1 MVLKFLS
8 NTFDF
13 LLNFSNLVV
22 MENKKTALI
31 IEGGGQRGVFSFG
44 ITDTFINRNYDPF
57 DIYIG
62 VSNGVA
68 VLCWYLIKETDNNLD
83 KMLYAAKG
91 DYLSYKNIFTGEDI
105 LKFHQ
110 MYEDG
115 EKMFNP
121 SMEKIKNNLEGKN
134 YIAVVTDAIE
144 ANAEYYSFGEGEW
157 MPKMIASGTLP
168 ILVKTPSLID
178 GRRKFDGGI
187 ADPIPVEKAYKM
199 GAKKII
205 VIRTYEKKFRRKLK
219 LENYIGA
226 LLSSQFP
233 SLRKAL
239 LEHDKT
245 YNRALDFINNPPH
258 DCEIVQLCPP
268 KKLKSKR
275 DTKNIEYL
283 KADYNLGK
291 SVAEEF
297 LNSLMVS

>member
-1 MVLKFLS
+1 M
-8 NTFDF
+8 D
-13 LLNFSNLVV
+13 
-22 MENKKTALI
+22 NKKTALI

-91 DYLSYKNIFTGEDI
+91 DYLSYKNIFTGKDI

-115 EKMFNP
+115 ERMFKP
-121 SMEKIKNNLEGKN
+121 SMEKIKNNLKGKD

-144 ANAEYYSFGEGEW
+144 ANAEYYSFGDGEW

-168 ILVKTPSLID
+168 FLVKTPSLIN
-178 GRRKFDGGI
+178 GHRKFDGGI
-187 ADPIPVEKAYKM
+187 ADPLPVEKAYEL

-219 LENYIGA
+219 PENYIGA
-226 LLSSQFP
+226 LFSRKYP
-233 SLRKAL
+233 KLRKAL

-245 YNRALDFINNPPH
+245 YNRAIDFINNPPH
-258 DCEIVQLCPP
+258 DCDIVQLCPP
-268 KKLKSKR
+268 EKLKSKR
-275 DTKNIEYL
+275 DSKNIEIL
-283 KADYNLGK
+283 KADYKIGK
-291 SVAEEF
+291 RVAEEY
-297 LNSLMVS
+297 LNGLED

>member
-1 MVLKFLS
+1 
-8 NTFDF
+8 
-13 LLNFSNLVV
+13 

-44 ITDTFINRNYDPF
+44 ITDTFISRNFDPF

-68 VLCWYLIKETDNNLD
+68 VLCWYLIRETDNNLD

-91 DYLSYKNIFTGEDI
+91 DYLSYKNLFTGKDI

-115 EKMFNP
+115 KKMFKP
-121 SMEKIKNNLEGKN
+121 SMEKIKNSLAGKE

-144 ANAEYYSFGEGEW
+144 ANAEYYSFGDDEW

-168 ILVKTPSLID
+168 LLVRTPSLIN

-187 ADPIPVEKAYKM
+187 ADPLPAQKAYEM

-205 VIRTYEKKFRRKLK
+205 IIRTYEKKFRRKLK
-219 LENYIGA
+219 FENYLGA
-226 LLSSQFP
+226 LLSREYP
-233 SLRKAL
+233 KLRKAL

-245 YNRALDFINNPPH
+245 YNRALDFINNPPP
-258 DCEIVQLCPP
+258 DCEILQLCPP

-275 DTKNIEYL
+275 DSKNIEVL
-283 KADYNLGK
+283 KADYKLGK
-291 SVAEEF
+291 RVAEEY
-297 LNSLMVS
+297 LDGLED

>member
-1 MVLKFLS
+1 MG
-8 NTFDF
+8 
-13 LLNFSNLVV
+13 
-22 MENKKTALI
+22 NKKTALI
-31 IEGGGQRGVFSFG
+31 VEGGGQRGVFSFG

-68 VLCWYLIKETDNNLD
+68 VLCWYLIRETDNNLD

-91 DYLSYKNIFTGEDI
+91 DYLSYKNIFTGKDI

-115 EKMFNP
+115 ERMFKP
-121 SMEKIKNNLEGKN
+121 SMEKIKNNLKGKD

-144 ANAEYYSFGEGEW
+144 ANAEYYSFGDGEW

-168 ILVKTPSLID
+168 FLVKTPSLIN

-187 ADPIPVEKAYKM
+187 ADPLPVEKAYEL

-219 LENYIGA
+219 PENYIGA
-226 LLSSQFP
+226 LFSRKYP
-233 SLRKAL
+233 KLRKAL

-245 YNRALDFINNPPH
+245 YNRAIDFINNPPH
-258 DCEIVQLCPP
+258 DCDIVQLCPP
-268 KKLKSKR
+268 EKLKSKR
-275 DTKNIEYL
+275 DSKNIEIL
-283 KADYNLGK
+283 KADYKLGK
-291 SVAEEF
+291 RVAAEY
-297 LNSLMVS
+297 LDSLED

>member
-1 MVLKFLS
+1 
-8 NTFDF
+8 
-13 LLNFSNLVV
+13 

-44 ITDTFINRNYDPF
+44 ITDTFIARNYDPF

-68 VLCWYLIKETDNNLD
+68 VLCWYLIRETDNNLD

-91 DYLSYKNIFTGEDI
+91 DYLSYKNIFTGKDI

-110 MYEDG
+110 MYDDG
-115 EKMFNP
+115 EKMFKP
-121 SMEKIKNNLEGKN
+121 SMDKIKNNLDGKE

-144 ANAEYYSFGEGEW
+144 ANAEYYSFWDGDW

-168 ILVKTPSLID
+168 VLVRTPSLIN
-178 GRRKFDGGI
+178 GRRKFDGGVS
-187 ADPIPVEKAYKM
+187 DPLPVEKAYEM

-205 VIRTYEKKFRRKLK
+205 LIRTYEKKFRRKMK

-226 LLSSQFP
+226 LFSKKYP
-233 SLRKAL
+233 KLRNAL
-239 LEHDKT
+239 LEHYKT
-245 YNRALDFINNPPH
+245 YNRALDFIKNPPN

-275 DTKNIEYL
+275 DSKNIEIL
-283 KADYNLGK
+283 KADYKLGK
-291 SVAEEF
+291 RVAAEYLDGLED
-297 LNSLMVS
+297 

>member
-1 MVLKFLS
+1 M
-8 NTFDF
+8 D
-13 LLNFSNLVV
+13 
-22 MENKKTALI
+22 NKKTALI

-91 DYLSYKNIFTGEDI
+91 DYLSYKNIFTGKDI

-121 SMEKIKNNLEGKN
+121 SMEKIRNNLKDKN
-134 YIAVVTDAIE
+134 YIAVVTDAIK
-144 ANAEYYSFGEGEW
+144 ANAEYYSFGDGEW

-205 VIRTYEKKFRRKLK
+205 VIRTYEKNFRRKLK

-226 LLSSQFP
+226 LLSSQYP

-275 DTKNIEYL
+275 DTKNIEVL
-283 KADYNLGK
+283 KADYKLGK

-297 LNSLMVS
+297 LNSFMAA

>member
-1 MVLKFLS
+1 
-8 NTFDF
+8 
-13 LLNFSNLVV
+13 

-68 VLCWYLIKETDNNLD
+68 VLCWYLIRETDNNLD

-91 DYLSYKNIFTGEDI
+91 DYLSYKNIFTGKDI

-110 MYEDG
+110 IYDDG
-115 EKMFNP
+115 EKMFKP
-121 SMEKIKNNLEGKN
+121 SMDKIKNNLVGKE

-144 ANAEYYSFGEGEW
+144 ANAEYYSFWDGDW

-168 ILVKTPSLID
+168 VLVRTPSLIN
-178 GRRKFDGGI
+178 GRRKFDGGVT
-187 ADPIPVEKAYKM
+187 DPLPVEKAYEM

-205 VIRTYEKKFRRKLK
+205 LIRTYEKQFRRKMK

-226 LLSSQFP
+226 LFSKKYP
-233 SLRKAL
+233 KLRNAL
-239 LEHDKT
+239 LEHYKT
-245 YNRALDFINNPPH
+245 YNRALDFIKNPPN

-275 DTKNIEYL
+275 DSKNIEIL
-283 KADYNLGK
+283 KADYKLGK
-291 SVAEEF
+291 RVAAEYLDDLED
-297 LNSLMVS
+297 

>member
-1 MVLKFLS
+1 
-8 NTFDF
+8 
-13 LLNFSNLVV
+13 

-68 VLCWYLIKETDNNLD
+68 VLYWYLIRETDNNLE

-91 DYLSYKNIFTGEDI
+91 DYLSYKNIFIGKDI
-105 LKFHQ
+105 IKFHQ

-115 EKMFNP
+115 EKMFKPN
-121 SMEKIKNNLEGKN
+121 MEKIKNNLKGKD

-144 ANAEYYSFGEGEW
+144 ANAEYYSFGDGEW

-168 ILVKTPSLID
+168 ILVRTPSLID
-178 GRRKFDGGI
+178 GRRKFDGGV
-187 ADPIPVEKAYKM
+187 ADPLPVEKAYEM

-219 LENYIGA
+219 IENYIGA
-226 LLSSQFP
+226 LLSREYP
-233 SLRKAL
+233 KLRKAL
-239 LEHDKT
+239 LVHDKT
-245 YNRALDFINNPPH
+245 YNRALDFINNPPS

-268 KKLKSKR
+268 EKLKSKR
-275 DTKNIEYL
+275 DSKNIEVL
-283 KADYNLGK
+283 KADYKLGK
-291 SVAEEF
+291 KVAKVY
-297 LNSLMVS
+297 LDGLKN

>member
-1 MVLKFLS
+1 MG
-8 NTFDF
+8 
-13 LLNFSNLVV
+13 
-22 MENKKTALI
+22 NKKTALI

-68 VLCWYLIKETDNNLD
+68 VLCWYLIRETDNNLD

-91 DYLSYKNIFTGEDI
+91 DYLSYKNIFTGKDI

-115 EKMFNP
+115 ERMFKP
-121 SMEKIKNNLEGKN
+121 SMEKIKNNLKGKD

-144 ANAEYYSFGEGEW
+144 ANAEYYSFGDGEW

-168 ILVKTPSLID
+168 LLVKTPSLIN

-187 ADPIPVEKAYKM
+187 TDPLPVEKAYEL
-199 GAKKII
+199 GAKKIV

-219 LENYIGA
+219 PENYIGA
-226 LLSSQFP
+226 LFSRKYP
-233 SLRKAL
+233 KLRKAL

-245 YNRALDFINNPPH
+245 YNRAIDFINNPPH
-258 DCEIVQLCPP
+258 DCDIVQLCPP
-268 KKLKSKR
+268 EKLKSKR
-275 DTKNIEYL
+275 DSKNIEIL
-283 KADYNLGK
+283 KADYKIGK
-291 SVAEEF
+291 RVAEEY
-297 LNSLMVS
+297 LNGLEN

>member
-1 MVLKFLS
+1 
-8 NTFDF
+8 
-13 LLNFSNLVV
+13 

-31 IEGGGQRGVFSFG
+31 VEGGGQRGVFSFG

-57 DIYIG
+57 DIYMG

-68 VLCWYLIKETDNNLD
+68 VLCWYLIRETDNNLE

-91 DYLSYKNIFTGEDI
+91 DYLSYKNIFIGKDI
-105 LKFHQ
+105 IKFHQ

-115 EKMFNP
+115 EKMFKP
-121 SMEKIKNNLEGKN
+121 SMEKIKNNLKGKD

-144 ANAEYYSFGEGEW
+144 ANAEYYSFGDGEW

-168 ILVKTPSLID
+168 ILVRTPSLID
-178 GRRKFDGGI
+178 GRRKFDGGV
-187 ADPIPVEKAYKM
+187 ADPLPVEKAYEM

-219 LENYIGA
+219 IENYIGA
-226 LLSSQFP
+226 LLSREYP
-233 SLRKAL
+233 KLRKAL
-239 LEHDKT
+239 LVHDKT
-245 YNRALDFINNPPH
+245 YNRALDFINNPPS

-268 KKLKSKR
+268 EKLKSKR
-275 DTKNIEYL
+275 DSKNIEVL

-291 SVAEEF
+291 TVAKVY
-297 LNSLMVS
+297 LDSLEN

>member
-1 MVLKFLS
+1 
-8 NTFDF
+8 
-13 LLNFSNLVV
+13 

-31 IEGGGQRGVFSFG
+31 VEGGGQRGVFSFG

-57 DIYIG
+57 DIYMG

-68 VLCWYLIKETDNNLD
+68 VLCWYLIRETDNNLE

-91 DYLSYKNIFTGEDI
+91 DYLSYKNIFIGKDI
-105 LKFHQ
+105 IKFHQ

-115 EKMFNP
+115 EKMFRP
-121 SMEKIKNNLEGKN
+121 SMEKIKNNLKGKD

-144 ANAEYYSFGEGEW
+144 ANAEYYSFGDGEW

-168 ILVKTPSLID
+168 ILVRTPSLID
-178 GRRKFDGGI
+178 GRRKFDGGV
-187 ADPIPVEKAYKM
+187 ADPLPVEKAYEM

-219 LENYIGA
+219 IENYIGA
-226 LLSSQFP
+226 LLSREYP
-233 SLRKAL
+233 KLRKAL
-239 LEHDKT
+239 LVHDKT
-245 YNRALDFINNPPH
+245 YNRALDFINNPPS

-268 KKLKSKR
+268 EKLKSKR
-275 DTKNIEYL
+275 DSKNIEIL

-291 SVAEEF
+291 KVAKVYLDGLE
-297 LNSLMVS
+297 N

>member
-1 MVLKFLS
+1 
-8 NTFDF
+8 
-13 LLNFSNLVV
+13 

-44 ITDTFINRNYDPF
+44 ITDTFIARNYDPF

-68 VLCWYLIKETDNNLD
+68 VLCWYLIRETDNNLD

-91 DYLSYKNIFTGEDI
+91 DYLSYKNIFTGKDI

-110 MYEDG
+110 MYDDG
-115 EKMFNP
+115 EKMFKPN
-121 SMEKIKNNLEGKN
+121 MNKIKNNLDGKE

-144 ANAEYYSFGEGEW
+144 ANAEYYSFGDGDW

-168 ILVKTPSLID
+168 VLVRTPSLIN
-178 GRRKFDGGI
+178 GRRKFDGGVS
-187 ADPIPVEKAYKM
+187 DPLPVKKAYEM

-205 VIRTYEKKFRRKLK
+205 LIRTYEKQFRRKMK

-226 LLSSQFP
+226 LFSKKYP
-233 SLRKAL
+233 KLRNAL
-239 LEHDKT
+239 LEHYKT
-245 YNRALDFINNPPH
+245 YNRALDFIKNPPN

-275 DTKNIEYL
+275 DSKNTEIL
-283 KADYNLGK
+283 KADYKLGQR
-291 SVAEEF
+291 VAAEYLDGLED
-297 LNSLMVS
+297 

>member
-1 MVLKFLS
+1 
-8 NTFDF
+8 
-13 LLNFSNLVV
+13 

-44 ITDTFINRNYDPF
+44 ITDTFIARNYDPF

-68 VLCWYLIKETDNNLD
+68 VLCWYLIRETDNNLD

-91 DYLSYKNIFTGEDI
+91 DYLSYKNIFTGKDI

-110 MYEDG
+110 MYDDG
-115 EKMFNP
+115 EKMFQP
-121 SMEKIKNNLEGKN
+121 SMDKIKNNLDGKE

-144 ANAEYYSFGEGEW
+144 ANAEYYSFGDGDW

-168 ILVKTPSLID
+168 VLVRTPSLIN
-178 GRRKFDGGI
+178 GRRKFDGGVS
-187 ADPIPVEKAYKM
+187 DPLPVEKAYEM

-205 VIRTYEKKFRRKLK
+205 LIRTYEKQFRRKMK

-226 LLSSQFP
+226 LFSKKSP
-233 SLRKAL
+233 KLRNAL

-245 YNRALDFINNPPH
+245 YNRALDFIKNPPN

-275 DTKNIEYL
+275 DSKNIEIF
-283 KADYNLGK
+283 KADYKLGK
-291 SVAEEF
+291 RVAAEYLDGLEH
-297 LNSLMVS
+297 

>member
-1 MVLKFLS
+1 MG
-8 NTFDF
+8 
-13 LLNFSNLVV
+13 
-22 MENKKTALI
+22 NKKTALI
-31 IEGGGQRGVFSFG
+31 VEGGGQRGVFSFG

-68 VLCWYLIKETDNNLD
+68 VLCWYLIRETDNNLD

-91 DYLSYKNIFTGEDI
+91 DYLSYKNIFTGKDI

-115 EKMFNP
+115 ERMFKP
-121 SMEKIKNNLEGKN
+121 SMEKIKNNLKGKD

-144 ANAEYYSFGEGEW
+144 ANAEYYSFGDGEW

-168 ILVKTPSLID
+168 FLVKTPSLIN
-178 GRRKFDGGI
+178 GHRKFDGGI
-187 ADPIPVEKAYKM
+187 ADPLPVEKAYEL

-219 LENYIGA
+219 PENYIGA
-226 LLSSQFP
+226 LFSRKYP
-233 SLRKAL
+233 KLRKAL

-245 YNRALDFINNPPH
+245 YNRAIDFINNPPH
-258 DCEIVQLCPP
+258 DCDIVQLCPP
-268 KKLKSKR
+268 EKLKSKR
-275 DTKNIEYL
+275 DSKNIEIL
-283 KADYNLGK
+283 KADYKIGK
-291 SVAEEF
+291 RVAEEY
-297 LNSLMVS
+297 LNGLED

>member
-1 MVLKFLS
+1 
-8 NTFDF
+8 
-13 LLNFSNLVV
+13 

-44 ITDTFINRNYDPF
+44 ITDTFIARNYDPF

-68 VLCWYLIKETDNNLD
+68 VLCWYLIRETDNNLD

-91 DYLSYKNIFTGEDI
+91 DYLSYKNIFTGKDI

-110 MYEDG
+110 MYGDG
-115 EKMFNP
+115 EKMFKP
-121 SMEKIKNNLEGKN
+121 SMDKIKNNLDGKE

-144 ANAEYYSFGEGEW
+144 ANAEYYSFWDGDW

-168 ILVKTPSLID
+168 VLVRTPSLIN
-178 GRRKFDGGI
+178 GRRKFDGGVS
-187 ADPIPVEKAYKM
+187 DPLPVEKAYEM

-205 VIRTYEKKFRRKLK
+205 LIRTYEKQFRRKMK

-226 LLSSQFP
+226 LFSKKYP
-233 SLRKAL
+233 KLRNAL

-245 YNRALDFINNPPH
+245 YNRALDFIKNPPN

-275 DTKNIEYL
+275 DSKNIEIL
-283 KADYNLGK
+283 KADYKLGK
-291 SVAEEF
+291 RVAAEYLDGLED
-297 LNSLMVS
+297 

>member
-1 MVLKFLS
+1 
-8 NTFDF
+8 
-13 LLNFSNLVV
+13 

-44 ITDTFINRNYDPF
+44 ITDTFISRNFDPF

-68 VLCWYLIKETDNNLD
+68 VLCWYLIRETDNNLD

-91 DYLSYKNIFTGEDI
+91 DYLSYKNLFTGKDI
-105 LKFHQ
+105 IKFHQ

-115 EKMFNP
+115 KKMFKP
-121 SMEKIKNNLEGKN
+121 SMEKIKNNLAAKE

-144 ANAEYYSFGEGEW
+144 ANAEYYSFGDDEW

-168 ILVKTPSLID
+168 LLVRTPSLIN

-187 ADPIPVEKAYKM
+187 ADPLPAQKAYEM

-205 VIRTYEKKFRRKLK
+205 IIRTYEKKFRRKLK
-219 LENYIGA
+219 FENYLGA
-226 LLSSQFP
+226 LLSREYP
-233 SLRKAL
+233 KLRKAL

-245 YNRALDFINNPPH
+245 YNRALDFINNPPP
-258 DCEIVQLCPP
+258 DCEILQLCPP
-268 KKLKSKR
+268 RKLKSKR
-275 DTKNIEYL
+275 DSKNIEIL
-283 KADYNLGK
+283 KADYKLGK
-291 SVAEEF
+291 RVAEEY
-297 LNSLMVS
+297 LDGLED

>member
-1 MVLKFLS
+1 M
-8 NTFDF
+8 D
-13 LLNFSNLVV
+13 
-22 MENKKTALI
+22 NKKTALI

-91 DYLSYKNIFTGEDI
+91 DYLSYKNIFTGKDI

-121 SMEKIKNNLEGKN
+121 SMEKIRNNLKGKN
-134 YIAVVTDAIE
+134 YIAVVTDAIN
-144 ANAEYYSFGEGEW
+144 ANAEYYSFGDSEW

-205 VIRTYEKKFRRKLK
+205 VIRTYEKNFRRKLK

-226 LLSSQFP
+226 LLSSQYP

-275 DTKNIEYL
+275 DTKNIEVL
-283 KADYNLGK
+283 KADYKLGK
-291 SVAEEF
+291 SVAEQF
-297 LNSLMVS
+297 LNSFTAS

>member
-1 MVLKFLS
+1 
-8 NTFDF
+8 
-13 LLNFSNLVV
+13 

-31 IEGGGQRGVFSFG
+31 VEGGGQRGVFSFG

-57 DIYIG
+57 DIYMG

-68 VLCWYLIKETDNNLD
+68 VLCWYLIRETDNNLE

-91 DYLSYKNIFTGEDI
+91 NYLSYKNIFIGKDI
-105 LKFHQ
+105 IKFHQ

-115 EKMFNP
+115 EKMFKP
-121 SMEKIKNNLEGKN
+121 SMEKIKNNLKGKD

-144 ANAEYYSFGEGEW
+144 ANAEYYSFGDGEW

-168 ILVKTPSLID
+168 ILVRTPSLID
-178 GRRKFDGGI
+178 GRRKFDGGVT
-187 ADPIPVEKAYKM
+187 DPLPVEKAYEM

-219 LENYIGA
+219 IENYIGA
-226 LLSSQFP
+226 LLSREYP
-233 SLRKAL
+233 KLRKAL
-239 LEHDKT
+239 LVHDKT
-245 YNRALDFINNPPH
+245 YNRALDFINNPPS

-268 KKLKSKR
+268 EKLKSKR
-275 DTKNIEYL
+275 DSKNIEVL

-291 SVAEEF
+291 TVAKVY
-297 LNSLMVS
+297 LDSLEN

>member
-1 MVLKFLS
+1 M
-8 NTFDF
+8 D
-13 LLNFSNLVV
+13 
-22 MENKKTALI
+22 NKKTALI

-91 DYLSYKNIFTGEDI
+91 DYLSYKNIFTGKDI

-121 SMEKIKNNLEGKN
+121 SMEKIRNNLKGKN

-144 ANAEYYSFGEGEW
+144 ANAEYYSFGDGEW

-187 ADPIPVEKAYKM
+187 ADPLPVEKAYKM

-205 VIRTYEKKFRRKLK
+205 VIRTYEKNFRRKLK

-226 LLSSQFP
+226 LLSSQYP
-233 SLRKAL
+233 SLKKAL

-275 DTKNIEYL
+275 DTKNIEVL
-283 KADYNLGK
+283 KADYKLGK

-297 LNSLMVS
+297 LNSFTAS

>member
-1 MVLKFLS
+1 
-8 NTFDF
+8 
-13 LLNFSNLVV
+13 

-83 KMLYAAKG
+83 KMLYAAQG
-91 DYLSYKNIFTGEDI
+91 DYLSYKNIFTGKDI

-121 SMEKIKNNLEGKN
+121 SMEKIRNNLKGKN
-134 YIAVVTDAIE
+134 YIAVVTDAIN
-144 ANAEYYSFGEGEW
+144 ANAEYYSFGDSEW

-205 VIRTYEKKFRRKLK
+205 VIRTYEKNFRRKLK

-226 LLSSQFP
+226 LLSSQYP

-258 DCEIVQLCPP
+258 DCEIIQLCPP
-268 KKLKSKR
+268 KKLQSKR
-275 DTKNIEYL
+275 DTKNIEFL
-283 KADYNLGK
+283 KADYKLGK

-297 LNSLMVS
+297 LNSFMAS

>member
-1 MVLKFLS
+1 
-8 NTFDF
+8 
-13 LLNFSNLVV
+13 

-144 ANAEYYSFGEGEW
+144 ANAEYYSFGDGEW

-187 ADPIPVEKAYKM
+187 ADPLPVEKAYKM

-275 DTKNIEYL
+275 DTKNIEVL
-283 KADYNLGK
+283 KADYKLGK

-297 LNSLMVS
+297 LNSFMAS

>member
-1 MVLKFLS
+1 MG
-8 NTFDF
+8 
-13 LLNFSNLVV
+13 
-22 MENKKTALI
+22 NKKTALI
-31 IEGGGQRGVFSFG
+31 VEGGGQRGVFSFG

-68 VLCWYLIKETDNNLD
+68 VLCWYLIRETDNNLD
-83 KMLYAAKG
+83 KMLYAARG
-91 DYLSYKNIFTGEDI
+91 DYLSYKNIFTGKDI

-115 EKMFNP
+115 EKMFKP
-121 SMEKIKNNLEGKN
+121 SMERIKNNLVGKD

-144 ANAEYYSFGEGEW
+144 ANAEYYSFGDGEW

-168 ILVKTPSLID
+168 LLVKTPSLIN

-187 ADPIPVEKAYKM
+187 VDPLPVEKAYEL

-219 LENYIGA
+219 PENYIGA
-226 LLSSQFP
+226 FFSTEYP
-233 SLRKAL
+233 KLRKAL

-258 DCEIVQLCPP
+258 DCDIVQLCPP
-268 KKLKSKR
+268 EKLKSKR
-275 DTKNIEYL
+275 DSKNIEIL
-283 KADYNLGK
+283 KADYELGK
-291 SVAEEF
+291 RVAKEYLDRLED
-297 LNSLMVS
+297 

>member
-1 MVLKFLS
+1 MK
-8 NTFDF
+8 
-13 LLNFSNLVV
+13 
-22 MENKKTALI
+22 NKKTALI

-44 ITDTFINRNYDPF
+44 ITDTFIARNYDPF

-68 VLCWYLIKETDNNLD
+68 VLCWYLIRETDNNLD

-91 DYLSYKNIFTGEDI
+91 DYLSYKNIFTGKDI

-115 EKMFNP
+115 EKLFKP
-121 SMEKIKNNLEGKN
+121 SMEKIKNNLEGKE

-144 ANAEYYSFGEGEW
+144 ANAEYYSFGDGDW

-168 ILVKTPSLID
+168 VLVRTPSLIN
-178 GRRKFDGGI
+178 GRRKFDGGV
-187 ADPIPVEKAYKM
+187 ADPLPVEKAYKM

-205 VIRTYEKKFRRKLK
+205 LIRTYEKKFRRKIK
-219 LENYIGA
+219 LEHYIGA
-226 LLSSQFP
+226 LFSKEYPKF
-233 SLRKAL
+233 RIAL

-245 YNRALDFINNPPH
+245 YNRALDFIKNPPN

-275 DTKNIEYL
+275 DSKNTEIL
-283 KADYNLGK
+283 KADYKLGK
-291 SVAEEF
+291 KVAAEY
-297 LNSLMVS
+297 LDSLED

>member
-1 MVLKFLS
+1 
-8 NTFDF
+8 
-13 LLNFSNLVV
+13 

-44 ITDTFINRNYDPF
+44 ITDTFIARNYDPF

-68 VLCWYLIKETDNNLD
+68 VLCWYLIRETDNNLD
-83 KMLYAAKG
+83 KMLYAAIG
-91 DYLSYKNIFTGEDI
+91 DYLSYKNIFTGKDI

-110 MYEDG
+110 MYDDG
-115 EKMFNP
+115 EKMFQP
-121 SMEKIKNNLEGKN
+121 SMDKIKNNLDGKE

-144 ANAEYYSFGEGEW
+144 ANAEYYSFGDGDW

-168 ILVKTPSLID
+168 VLVRTPSLIN
-178 GRRKFDGGI
+178 GRRKFDGGVS
-187 ADPIPVEKAYKM
+187 DPLPVEKAYEM

-205 VIRTYEKKFRRKLK
+205 LIRTYEKQFRRKMK

-226 LLSSQFP
+226 LFSKKYP
-233 SLRKAL
+233 KLRNAL

-245 YNRALDFINNPPH
+245 YNRALDFIKNPPN

-275 DTKNIEYL
+275 DSKNIEIL
-283 KADYNLGK
+283 KADYKLGK
-291 SVAEEF
+291 RVGAEYLDGLED
-297 LNSLMVS
+297 